1 MYALFIYLLLYF
13 YFFTLLSQKATKK
26 TDKPRTEEV
35 EVTDLT
41 DEDLKEQLAKH
52 GVDSGPIVGECCLR
66 LFHEKRFPLFSSN
79 SKFKTRKKISFFF
92 HGLFRRHTLT

>member
-1 MYALFIYLLLYF
+1 MHALFIYLLIF
-13 YFFTLLSQKATKK
+13 YLFIFTLSQKATKK

-66 LFHEKRFPLFSSN
+66 LIHEKRSPLFSSN
-79 SKFKTRKKISFFF
+79 SIF
-92 HGLFRRHTLT
+92 